1 MLKFCAIFNCNK
13 CSGEGAQATY
23 READQLLKFNR
34 LHTTWAHGRAWLQRA
49 VPALLLCA
57 MAGAAH
63 AADSSLAA
71 DVAAGLKEEGLAGAV
86 WSEVLPDGTVRTGAA
101 GMRDATKQLPM
112 QADTRVQAGSVA
124 KVALALGVLRLISED
139 RLTLDTPLQ
148 QVLPELGLKNP
159 WQGSDPVRIRHLL
172 AHTSGLDN
180 VRFWQAFSLKPAPQ
194 TPLAEAF
201 DGGRGLLRVRVR
213 PGSRYAYSNM
223 GYGLLGMVI
232 EKVTGQPY
240 ERYLDTQLLQPLG
253 MTDSTFAFVTQTGAQ
268 ADPRLAMGHFE
279 QGVAQPAVPQYL
291 RPAGQF
297 TTTAADMGKLAQFLM
312 GDGKLKGAQFIDLA
326 LMGALSEPA
335 GTDAAQAGLE
345 TGHGLA
351 LAVRDRHN
359 VVGACHPGTTVGF
372 RAMLCIY
379 PEQDSAFFV
388 AFNTDAEQA
397 DYERFNRLLLR
408 DLDVPLRAPAARG
421 TPAPTVENWQ
431 GVYVPTPSP
440 MASLAWVD
448 AVFGFTRL
456 KWDGESLFLIP
467 FQGEPTE
474 LEPAGGFLFR
484 ASDRSTASHVLMQE
498 DGRHILSDGLR
509 SYERVSM
516 LRMLV
521 LWGSLALGAAGL
533 LYVLLVGGYRA
544 MRRTLG
550 RGDHLFAPLLS
561 LLALA
566 LPLPFFFFQSYLR
579 LGDMTAGSVLLA
591 LATGALPLAMAF
603 GLARCW
609 RRRGTPAEAGPL
621 AKWDWLALLAALQLL
636 LVLAWWGLLP
646 LRLWQL

>member
-1 MLKFCAIFNCNK
+1 MRRN
-13 CSGEGAQATY
+13 QY
-23 READQLLKFNR
+23 
-34 LHTTWAHGRAWLQRA
+34 
-49 VPALLLCA
+49 PALAARARLWLRRALPAMLLCCA
-57 MAGAAH
+57 TAAH
-63 AADSSLAA
+63 AAGAPLAA
-71 DVAAGLKEEGLAGAV
+71 EMAAGLKEEGLAGAV
-86 WSEVLPDGTVRTGAA
+86 WSEVLPDGTVKVGAS
-101 GMRDATKQLPM
+101 GLRDAAKQVPM
-112 QADTRVQAGSVA
+112 QADTRVQVGSVG
-124 KVALALGVLRLISED
+124 KVALALGVLRLVSED

-148 QVLPELGLKNP
+148 QVLPELALRNP
-159 WQGSDPVRIRHLL
+159 WLASDPVRIRHLL

-180 VRFWQAFSLKPAPQ
+180 ARFWQAFSLHPAPD
-194 TPLAEAF
+194 TPLADAF
-201 DGGRGLLRVRVR
+201 DGGGNLLRVRTR

-240 ERYLDTQLLQPLG
+240 ERYLDAQLLQPLG
-253 MTDSTFAFVTQTGAQ
+253 MADSTFAFVTQMSTQ
-268 ADPRLAMGHFE
+268 ADPRLAMGYFE
-279 QGVAQPAVPQYL
+279 HGVAQPAVPQYL
-291 RPAGQF
+291 RPAAQF

-312 GDGKLKGAQFIDLA
+312 GDGTLQGSQFIDLA

-335 GTDAAQAGLE
+335 GTDAAQAGLAM
-345 TGHGLA
+345 GHGLA

-359 VVGACHPGTTVGF
+359 VVGACHPGTAVGF

-388 AFNTDAEQA
+388 AFNTDAEHA

-408 DLDVPLRAPAARG
+408 DLELPLRAPAPHG

-431 GVYVPTPSP
+431 GVYVPSPSP
-440 MASLAWVD
+440 MASMAWVD

-467 FQGEPTE
+467 FQGEPKE
-474 LEPAGGFLFR
+474 LEPVGGLLFR
-484 ASDRSTASHVLMQE
+484 ASDRSTPSHVLLQD
-498 DGRHILSDGLR
+498 DGKHILSDGLR

-521 LWGSLALGAAGL
+521 LWGSLALGMAGL
-533 LYVLLVGGYRA
+533 LYVLVVAVWRA
-544 MRRTLG
+544 ALRRLG

-561 LLALA
+561 LLALL
-566 LPLPFFFFQSYLR
+566 LPLPFFYFQSYLR
-579 LGDMTAGSVLLA
+579 LGDVSVASVLLA
-591 LATGALPLAMAF
+591 LATGALPLATAF

-609 RRRGTPAEAGPL
+609 RSCGTAAEAGSW
-621 AKWDWLALLAALQLL
+621 AKWDWVSLLAALQLL

-646 LRLWQL
+646 LRMWQL

>member
-1 MLKFCAIFNCNK
+1 M
-13 CSGEGAQATY
+13 QATL
-23 READQLLKFNR
+23 AQ
-34 LHTTWAHGRAWLQRA
+34 GRAWLRRA
-49 VPALLLCA
+49 LPILPTLLLCA
-57 MAGAAH
+57 MGAAAH
-63 AADSSLAA
+63 AADSTLPA
-71 DVAAGLKEEGLAGAV
+71 DFAAGVKEEGLTGAV
-86 WSEVLPDGTVRTGAA
+86 WSEVLPNGKVTMGAV
-101 GMRDATKQLPM
+101 GLRDAGKPM
-112 QADTRVQAGSVA
+112 QADTRVQVGSVA
-124 KVALALGVLRLISED
+124 KVALALGVLRLVSEQ

-148 QVLPELGLKNP
+148 QLLPGLALKNP
-159 WQGSDPVRIRHLL
+159 WQASDPVRIGQLL

-180 VRFWQAFSLKPAPQ
+180 VRFWQAFSLQPAAD
-194 TPLAEAF
+194 TPLAAAF
-201 DGGRGLLRVRVR
+201 DGSGGLLRVRAR

-240 ERYLDTQLLQPLG
+240 EHYLDAQLLQPLG
-253 MTDSTFAFVTQTGAQ
+253 MTDSTFSFATQTGAQ

-279 QGVAQPAVPQYL
+279 HGAAQPAVPQYL
-291 RPAGQF
+291 RPASQF

-312 GDGKLKGAQFIDLA
+312 GDGKLHGEQFIDAA
-326 LMGALSEPA
+326 LMGALSEPG
-335 GTDAAQAGLE
+335 GTDAAQAGLA

-359 VVGACHPGTTVGF
+359 VVGACHPGTTAGF

-379 PEQDSAFFV
+379 PEQKSAFFV
-388 AFNTDAEQA
+388 AFNTDAEGA

-408 DLDVPLRAPAARG
+408 DLDVPLRAPVAAG
-421 TPAPTVENWQ
+421 KPAPGVENWQ

-440 MASLAWVD
+440 MASMAWVD
-448 AVFGFTRL
+448 AVFGFARL

-467 FQGEPTE
+467 FQGEPKE
-474 LEPAGGFLFR
+474 LEPVGGLLFR
-484 ASDRSTASHVLMQE
+484 ASDRSTASHVLLQE

-533 LYVLLVGGYRA
+533 LYVLVVGVWRA
-544 MRRTLG
+544 ALRSLQ
-550 RGDHLFAPLLS
+550 RGDHLFAPLIS
-561 LLALA
+561 MLALL
-566 LPLPFFFFQSYLR
+566 LPLPFLYFQSYLR
-579 LGDMTAGSVLLA
+579 LGDVTIASVLLA

-609 RRRGTPAEAGPL
+609 RSRGTAAEAGSW
-621 AKWDWLALLAALQLL
+621 AKWDWVALLAALQLL

>member
-1 MLKFCAIFNCNK
+1 M
-13 CSGEGAQATY
+13 
-23 READQLLKFNR
+23 
-34 LHTTWAHGRAWLQRA
+34 
-49 VPALLLCA
+49 LLCA
-57 MAGAAH
+57 TVAH
-63 AADSSLAA
+63 AAGPTLEAEFAS
-71 DVAAGLKEEGLAGAV
+71 GLKEEGLAGAV
-86 WSEVLPDGTVRTGAA
+86 WSEVLPDGTVKVGAS
-101 GMRDATKQLPM
+101 GQRDAAKKLPM
-112 QADTRVQAGSVA
+112 QADTHVQVGSVG
-124 KVALALGVLRLISED
+124 KVALALGVLRLVSED

-148 QVLPELGLKNP
+148 QVLPELALKNP
-159 WQGSDPVRIRHLL
+159 WQASDPVRIRHLL

-180 VRFWQAFSLKPAPQ
+180 VRFWQAFSLNPAPE

-201 DGGRGLLRVRVR
+201 DGGGNLLRVRAR

-223 GYGLLGMVI
+223 AYGLLGMVI
-232 EKVTGQPY
+232 EKLTGQPY
-240 ERYLDTQLLQPLG
+240 ERYLDAQLLQPLG
-253 MTDSTFAFVTQTGAQ
+253 MADSTFGFVTQTGPH

-279 QGVAQPAVPQYL
+279 HGVVQPAVPQYL
-291 RPAGQF
+291 RPAAQF

-312 GDGKLKGAQFIDLA
+312 GDGKLQGKRFIDLA

-345 TGHGLA
+345 MGHGLA

-408 DLDVPLRAPAARG
+408 DLELPLRAPAPQG

-431 GVYVPTPSP
+431 GVYVPSPSP
-440 MASLAWVD
+440 MTSMAWVD

-467 FQGEPTE
+467 FQGEPKE
-474 LEPAGGFLFR
+474 LEPVGGLLFR
-484 ASDRSTASHVLMQE
+484 ASDRSTASHVLLQE
-498 DGRHILSDGLR
+498 DGKHILSDGMR

-521 LWGSLALGAAGL
+521 LWGSLALGLAGL
-533 LYVLLVGGYRA
+533 LYVLVVGVWRA
-544 MRRTLG
+544 ALRSLG

-561 LLALA
+561 LLSLL
-566 LPLPFFFFQSYLR
+566 LPLPLFYFQSYLR
-579 LGDMTAGSVLLA
+579 LGDVTVASVLLA
-591 LATGALPLAMAF
+591 LVTGALPLAMAF

-609 RRRGTPAEAGPL
+609 RSRGTAAEAGSW
-621 AKWDWLALLAALQLL
+621 AKWDWVGLLAALQLL

>member
-1 MLKFCAIFNCNK
+1 MK
-13 CSGEGAQATY
+13 
-23 READQLLKFNR
+23 RNR
-34 LHTTWAHGRAWLQRA
+34 YSTLAARARSWLRRA
-49 VPALLLCA
+49 APALLLCA
-57 MAGAAH
+57 TAAH
-63 AADSSLAA
+63 AAAPTLEAEF
-71 DVAAGLKEEGLAGAV
+71 AAGLKEEGLAGAV
-86 WSEVLPDGTVRTGAA
+86 WSEVLSDGTVKVGAS
-101 GMRDATKQLPM
+101 GLRDAARQVPM
-112 QADTRVQAGSVA
+112 QADTRMQVGSVG

-139 RLTLDTPLQ
+139 KLTLDTPLQ
-148 QVLPELGLKNP
+148 QVLPELAVRNP
-159 WQGSDPVRIRHLL
+159 WLASDPVRIRHLL

-180 VRFWQAFSLKPAPQ
+180 VRFWQAFSLKPAPD

-201 DGGRGLLRVRVR
+201 DGGGNLLRVRTR

-232 EKVTGQPY
+232 ERVTGQPY
-240 ERYLDTQLLQPLG
+240 ERYLDAQLLQPLG
-253 MTDSTFAFVTQTGAQ
+253 LADSTFAFVSQTGPH
-268 ADPRLAMGHFE
+268 ADPRLAMGYFE
-279 QGVAQPAVPQYL
+279 HGVAQPAVPQYL
-291 RPAGQF
+291 RPAAQF

-312 GDGKLKGAQFIDLA
+312 GDGKLQGAQFIDLA

-335 GTDAAQAGLE
+335 GTDAAQAGLA

-359 VVGACHPGTTVGF
+359 VVGACHPGTAVGF

-388 AFNTDAEQA
+388 AFNTDAEAA

-408 DLDVPLRAPAARG
+408 DLELPLRAPAPQG

-431 GVYVPTPSP
+431 GVYVPSPSA
-440 MASLAWVD
+440 MASMAWVD
-448 AVFGFTRL
+448 AVFGFTRV

-467 FQGEPTE
+467 FQGEPKE
-474 LEPAGGFLFR
+474 LEPVGGLLFR

-498 DGRHILSDGLR
+498 DGKHVLSDGLR
-509 SYERVSM
+509 SYERASM

-521 LWGSLALGAAGL
+521 LWGSLALGAGGL
-533 LYVLLVGGYRA
+533 LYVLVVGIWRA
-544 MRRTLG
+544 ALRSLG

-561 LLALA
+561 LLALL
-566 LPLPFFFFQSYLR
+566 LPLPFFYFQSYLR
-579 LGDMTAGSVLLA
+579 LGDVTVASVLLA
-591 LATGALPLAMAF
+591 LATGALPLATAF

-609 RRRGTPAEAGPL
+609 RSRGTPAEAGSW
-621 AKWDWLALLAALQLL
+621 AKWDWVALLAALQLL

>member
-1 MLKFCAIFNCNK
+1 MKRNQYSTLA
-13 CSGEGAQATY
+13 A
-23 READQLLKFNR
+23 
-34 LHTTWAHGRAWLQRA
+34 RAGSWLRRA
-49 VPALLLCA
+49 VPALLLWA
-57 MAGAAH
+57 TVAH
-63 AADSSLAA
+63 AAVPALEAEF
-71 DVAAGLKEEGLAGAV
+71 AAGLKEEGLAGAV
-86 WSEVLPDGTVRTGAA
+86 WSEVLPDGTVKVGAS
-101 GMRDATKQLPM
+101 GLRDAARQVPM
-112 QADTRVQAGSVA
+112 QADTRMQVGSVG

-139 RLTLDTPLQ
+139 KLTLDTPLQ
-148 QVLPELGLKNP
+148 QVLPELALRNP
-159 WQGSDPVRIRHLL
+159 WLASDPVRIRHLL

-180 VRFWQAFSLKPAPQ
+180 VRFWQAFSLQPAPD
-194 TPLAEAF
+194 TPLAAAF
-201 DGGRGLLRVRVR
+201 DCGGNLLRVRTR

-232 EKVTGQPY
+232 ERVTGQPY
-240 ERYLDTQLLQPLG
+240 ERYLDAQLLQPLG
-253 MTDSTFAFVTQTGAQ
+253 MGDSTFGFVSQAGAQ
-268 ADPRLAMGHFE
+268 ADPRLAMGYFE
-279 QGVAQPAVPQYL
+279 HGVAQPAVPQYL
-291 RPAGQF
+291 RPAAQF

-312 GDGKLKGAQFIDLA
+312 GDGKLQGTQFIDLA

-335 GTDAAQAGLE
+335 GTDAAQAGLA

-359 VVGACHPGTTVGF
+359 VVGACHPGTAVGF

-388 AFNTDAEQA
+388 AFNTDAERA

-408 DLDVPLRAPAARG
+408 DLELPLRAPAPQG

-431 GVYVPTPSP
+431 GVYVPSPSA
-440 MASLAWVD
+440 MASMAWVD

-467 FQGEPTE
+467 FQGEPKE
-474 LEPAGGFLFR
+474 LEPVGGLLFR
-484 ASDRSTASHVLMQE
+484 ASDRSTPSHVLMQE
-498 DGRHILSDGLR
+498 DGKHVLSDGLR
-509 SYERVSM
+509 SYERASM

-533 LYVLLVGGYRA
+533 LYVLVVGVWRA
-544 MRRTLG
+544 ALRSLG

-561 LLALA
+561 LLALL
-566 LPLPFFFFQSYLR
+566 LPLPFFYFQSYLR
-579 LGDMTAGSVLLA
+579 LGDVTVASVLLT
-591 LATGALPLAMAF
+591 LATGALPLATAF

-609 RRRGTPAEAGPL
+609 RSRGTAAEAGSW
-621 AKWDWLALLAALQLL
+621 AKWDWVALLAALQLL

-646 LRLWQL
+646 LRLWQM

>member
-1 MLKFCAIFNCNK
+1 M
-13 CSGEGAQATY
+13 S
-23 READQLLKFNR
+23 
-34 LHTTWAHGRAWLQRA
+34 
-49 VPALLLCA
+49 ALLLCA
-57 MAGAAH
+57 TAAH
-63 AADSSLAA
+63 AAAPTLEAEF
-71 DVAAGLKEEGLAGAV
+71 AAGLKEEGLAGAV
-86 WSEVLPDGTVRTGAA
+86 WSEVLPDGTVRVGAS
-101 GMRDATKQLPM
+101 GLRDAARQVPM
-112 QADTRVQAGSVA
+112 QADTRMQVGSVG

-139 RLTLDTPLQ
+139 KLTLDTPLQ
-148 QVLPELGLKNP
+148 QVLPELAVRNP
-159 WQGSDPVRIRHLL
+159 WLASDPVRIRHLL

-180 VRFWQAFSLKPAPQ
+180 VRFWQAFSLQPAPD

-201 DGGRGLLRVRVR
+201 DGGGNLLRVRTR

-232 EKVTGQPY
+232 ERVTGQPY
-240 ERYLDTQLLQPLG
+240 ERYLDAQLLQPLG
-253 MTDSTFAFVTQTGAQ
+253 LADSTFAFISQTGPH
-268 ADPRLAMGHFE
+268 ADPRLAMGYFE
-279 QGVAQPAVPQYL
+279 HGVAQPAVPQYL
-291 RPAGQF
+291 RPAAQF

-312 GDGKLKGAQFIDLA
+312 GDGKLQGAQFIDLA

-335 GTDAAQAGLE
+335 GTDAAQAGLA

-359 VVGACHPGTTVGF
+359 VVGACHPGTAVGF

-388 AFNTDAEQA
+388 AFNTDAEAA

-408 DLDVPLRAPAARG
+408 DLELPLRAPAPQG

-431 GVYVPTPSP
+431 GVYVPSPSA
-440 MASLAWVD
+440 MASMAWVD
-448 AVFGFTRL
+448 AVFGFTRV

-467 FQGEPTE
+467 FQGEPKE
-474 LEPAGGFLFR
+474 LEPVGGLLFR

-498 DGRHILSDGLR
+498 DGKHVLSDGLR
-509 SYERVSM
+509 SYERASM

-521 LWGSLALGAAGL
+521 LWGSLALGAGGL
-533 LYVLLVGGYRA
+533 LYVLVVGIWRA
-544 MRRTLG
+544 ALRSLG

-561 LLALA
+561 LLALL
-566 LPLPFFFFQSYLR
+566 LPLPFFYFQSYLR
-579 LGDMTAGSVLLA
+579 LGDVTVASVLLT
-591 LATGALPLAMAF
+591 LATAALPLATAF

-609 RRRGTPAEAGPL
+609 RSRGTPAEAGSW
-621 AKWDWLALLAALQLL
+621 AKWDWVALLAALQLL

>member
-1 MLKFCAIFNCNK
+1 MKRNQYSTLA
-13 CSGEGAQATY
+13 A
-23 READQLLKFNR
+23 
-34 LHTTWAHGRAWLQRA
+34 RAGSWLRRA
-49 VPALLLCA
+49 VPALLLWA
-57 MAGAAH
+57 TVAH
-63 AADSSLAA
+63 AAAPALEAEF
-71 DVAAGLKEEGLAGAV
+71 AAGLKEEGLAGAV
-86 WSEVLPDGTVRTGAA
+86 WSEVLPDGTVKVGAS
-101 GMRDATKQLPM
+101 GLRDAARQVPM
-112 QADTRVQAGSVA
+112 QADTRMQVGSVG

-139 RLTLDTPLQ
+139 KLTLDTPLQ
-148 QVLPELGLKNP
+148 QVLPELALRNP
-159 WQGSDPVRIRHLL
+159 WLASDPVRIRHLL

-180 VRFWQAFSLKPAPQ
+180 VRFWQAFSLQPAPD
-194 TPLAEAF
+194 TPLAAAF
-201 DGGRGLLRVRVR
+201 DCGGNLLRVRTR

-232 EKVTGQPY
+232 ERVTGQPY
-240 ERYLDTQLLQPLG
+240 ERYLDAQLLQPLG
-253 MTDSTFAFVTQTGAQ
+253 MGDSTFGFVSQAGAQ
-268 ADPRLAMGHFE
+268 ADPRLAMGYFE
-279 QGVAQPAVPQYL
+279 HGVAQPAVPQYL
-291 RPAGQF
+291 RPAAQF

-312 GDGKLKGAQFIDLA
+312 GDGKLQGTQFIDLA

-335 GTDAAQAGLE
+335 GTDAAQAGLA

-359 VVGACHPGTTVGF
+359 VVGACHPGTAVGF

-388 AFNTDAEQA
+388 AFNTDAERA

-408 DLDVPLRAPAARG
+408 DLELPLRAPAPQG

-431 GVYVPTPSP
+431 GVYVPSPSA
-440 MASLAWVD
+440 MASMAWVD

-467 FQGEPTE
+467 FQGEPKE
-474 LEPAGGFLFR
+474 LEPVGGLLFR
-484 ASDRSTASHVLMQE
+484 ASDRSTPSHVLMQE
-498 DGRHILSDGLR
+498 DGKHVLSDGLR
-509 SYERVSM
+509 SYERASM

-533 LYVLLVGGYRA
+533 LYVLVVGVWRA
-544 MRRTLG
+544 ALRSLG

-561 LLALA
+561 LLALL
-566 LPLPFFFFQSYLR
+566 LPLPFFYFQSYLR
-579 LGDMTAGSVLLA
+579 LGDVTVASVLLT
-591 LATGALPLAMAF
+591 LATGALPLATAF

-609 RRRGTPAEAGPL
+609 RSRGTAAEAGSW
-621 AKWDWLALLAALQLL
+621 AKWDWVALLAALQLL

-646 LRLWQL
+646 LRLWQM